1 MDSESGDSKRK
12 SVYYYEWVELDKPL
26 CNKGHMMLECVCG
39 SIQCANEFR
48 MEQKIRNHVL
58 STTSSTKE
66 EREYL
71 DRTRSRVR

>member
-39 SIQCANEFR
+39 SIQCANEFP
-48 MEQKIRNHVL
+48 NG
-58 STTSSTKE
+58 TTDPNPCH
-66 EREYL
+66 EY
-71 DRTRSRVR
+71 DPEH